1 MFFCLLTL
9 LKIPFILRMV
19 GNVPRTKSNQGSLRS
34 PTLRGL
40 SLVRC
45 CFRVGPRNPSSNC
58 AFSIHPPHAS
68 ATKFSKK
75 NLLLFATQGLT
86 NRFLQGWHD
95 ICYRVRVRLNAS
107 QNEVK
112 EFWKNPL
119 HLLWHLL
126 ELSPSARFLSATSP
140 NKSAIHPLPWHL

>member
-9 LKIPFILRMV
+9 LKIPFILRMMQK
-19 GNVPRTKSNQGSLRS
+19 VPRSKCNRGSLRS

-58 AFSIHPPHAS
+58 AFSIHSPHAS

-75 NLLLFATQGLT
+75 NLLFFATQGLT
-86 NRFLQGWHD
+86 NRFLQGWHG
-95 ICYRVRVRLNAS
+95 ICYRVRVRSVVLQHHKNKAGRFLKKPIAPFS
-107 QNEVK
+107 Q
-112 EFWKNPL
+112 
-119 HLLWHLL
+119 
-126 ELSPSARFLSATSP
+126 SARTFSVSAVPVCEISE
-140 NKSAIHPLPWHL
+140 